1 MCARCTVHWQLPTP
15 HAAVHRLDAGQQP
28 NEKNT
33 MTRLHDRVA
42 LITGAGAG
50 IGKGLARR
58 FASEG
63 ASLWLVDIN
72 AEAVEATAAEIRA
85 NFGVD
90 VGFAPADVSQ
100 RTAVE
105 DMVTTAQQSY
115 GRVDILVNNAWGRR
129 PSAPPGFTRVETLD
143 DLDADWA
150 WRIGTQSALWA
161 MQAVFPSMKQRGWGR
176 VINMCSLNGVNA
188 HPYSVDY
195 NMAKEAL
202 RTLTRSAA
210 REWAPFG
217 ICCNAICPG
226 AATEAYQKF
235 AAAQPENAA
244 DMLRLNPMGY
254 MGDPE
259 RDIGGAALFL
269 ASEDCRYVTGNTLFV
284 DGGSHINGVPWLPK
298 PQVKTSA

>member
-1 MCARCTVHWQLPTP
+1 MK
-15 HAAVHRLDAGQQP
+15 RLQ
-28 NEKNT
+28 
-33 MTRLHDRVA
+33 DRVA

-50 IGKGLARR
+50 IGKGIARR
-58 FASEG
+58 FAAEG
-63 ASLWLVDIN
+63 AQLWLADIN
-72 AEAVEATAAEIRA
+72 PNTGEAVAQEIRDH
-85 NFGVD
+85 FGVN
-90 VGFAPADVSQ
+90 VGFAAADVSDPA
-100 RTAVE
+100 AVHT
-105 DMVTTAQQSY
+105 MVEAALAQF
-115 GRVDILVNNAWGRR
+115 GRVDVLVNNAWGRR
-129 PSAPPGFTRVETLD
+129 PGSSHGFPSIETLSQP
-143 DLDADWA
+143 DADWA

-161 MQAVFPSMKQRGWGR
+161 MQAVFPGMKERGWGR
-176 VINMCSLNGVNA
+176 VINLCSLNGVNA

-210 REWAPFG
+210 REWAAFG

-235 AAAQPENAA
+235 ARAQPENAA

-284 DGGSHINGVPWLPK
+284 DGGSHINGIPWLPK
-298 PQVKTSA
+298 QA